1 MKKTVLFTGIAVAAG
16 LAGVA
21 YAASNTLLSP
31 MLPTSVG
38 TSGACYIRNIGTKP
52 ISVSASMFGNN
63 GANIGFDNCNG
74 ALLGGGQTCAML
86 SFDLPDDS
94 YVGCGVTTSN
104 PGKVRGTLEIRQID
118 PILRTLV
125 AEDLR

>member
-1 MKKTVLFTGIAVAAG
+1 MKKTVLFTGLALVVAVV
-16 LAGVA
+16 GVA
-21 YAASNTLLSP
+21 YAASGTLISP

-38 TSGACYIRNIGTKP
+38 TSGACYIRNTGSKP
-52 ISVSASMFGNN
+52 ISISASMFGNN
-63 GANIGFDNCNG
+63 GANVGFDNCNG
-74 ALLGGGQTCAML
+74 APLAGGHTCAML

-104 PGKVRGTLEIRQID
+104 PGRTRATLEIRQID
-118 PILRTLV
+118 PILKVIV